1 MGKTQKRGLMA
12 SSKHVRYFQKGER
25 IIREG
30 HQEQKMYI
38 ILEGN
43 VVITLDAGGDEIE
56 VAKLKKGDFFGEI
69 SLFEKIPRSATAT
82 AQDNVKVVFIENE
95 DQLKEFLLKNPS
107 FAAKMVHIL
116 AKRLAK
122 TDKILIEEFR
132 EKNKLQAMKDMSG
145 LHYFLD

>member
-1 MGKTQKRGLMA
+1 MA
-12 SSKHVRYFQKGER
+12 SSKHIRYFQKGER

-43 VVITLDAGGDEIE
+43 VAITLDAGGDEIE

>member
-1 MGKTQKRGLMA
+1 MA